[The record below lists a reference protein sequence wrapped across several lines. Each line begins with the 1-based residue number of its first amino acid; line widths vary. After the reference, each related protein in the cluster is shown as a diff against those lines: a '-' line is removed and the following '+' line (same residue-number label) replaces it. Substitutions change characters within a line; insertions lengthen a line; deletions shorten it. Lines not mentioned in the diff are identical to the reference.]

1 MNNFGKCFIGGR
13 WVEPTGSQ
21 VFELVNPAT
30 ETAITSFRAASVEDV
45 DAAVKAARA
54 AFVAFADTS
63 VADRLALLERIVA
76 RFEAREAEV
85 AATITRELGAP
96 RSNKGMTGAAIEG
109 FKAAH
114 ATLRDYRFEHVLG
127 PNIVRREAIG
137 VCGLITAWNWPAQLL
152 ATKAAYAL
160 AAGCTM
166 VLKPSEFTPM
176 TAHLVAEIFAE
187 AGVPPGVF
195 NLVHGDGPAVGNA
208 ICRHP
213 DVDMISFTG
222 STRAGVLIT
231 EAGAA
236 TVKRV
241 ALELGGKSANI
252 VLPDADLAAAA
263 AWNVARAFNNS
274 GQSCHA
280 PTRVLVHESQA
291 DALAALLAAAA
302 GKVRVGDP
310 EDPATTMGPVVNQAQ
325 FERVQRYIRIGLD
338 EGARLLCGG
347 PGRPEGLTR
356 GYYVR
361 PTILA
366 DVKPSMTIA
375 QEEIFGPVIA
385 VLTYRT
391 EDEAIEIANGTPY
404 GLGGYVFARDPARGM
419 AVGRRL
425 RAGRIFLNGAPS
437 NPMAPMGGYKRSGN
451 GREMGPFGLE
461 EYLEVKAMFGFVPP
475 PATA

>member
-1 MNNFGKCFIGGR
+1 MNHFGKSFIGGR
-13 WVEPTGSQ
+13 WVEPRGSQ

-30 ETAITSFRAASVEDV
+30 EQPITSLRAGSVEDV

-54 AFVAFADTS
+54 AFPAFADTP
-63 VADRLALLERIVA
+63 VAQRLALLERIVEC
-76 RFEAREAEV
+76 FQAREAEV
-85 AATITRELGAP
+85 LAAITREMGAP
-96 RSNKGMTGAAIEG
+96 CSNKGMTGAAIDG

-127 PNIVRREAIG
+127 PNLVRREAIG

-176 TAHLVAEIFAE
+176 TAHLVTEILDE

-195 NLVHGDGPAVGNA
+195 NLVHGDGPTVGNA

-213 DVDMISFTG
+213 EVDCISFTG
-222 STRAGVLIT
+222 STRAGVQIG
-231 EAGAA
+231 EAAAA
-236 TVKRV
+236 TIKRV

-252 VLPDADLAAAA
+252 VLPDADLALAAE
-263 AWNVARAFNNS
+263 WNVTRAFSNT

-280 PTRVLVHESQA
+280 PTRMLVHESQV
-291 DALAALLAAAA
+291 DEVLRLISAAVSR
-302 GKVRVGDP
+302 VRVGDP
-310 EDPATTMGPVVNQAQ
+310 LDPATTMGPLVNQAQ

-338 EGARLLCGG
+338 EGARLVCGG
-347 PGRPEGLTR
+347 LGRPEGLAT

-361 PTILA
+361 PTVFA
-366 DVKPSMTIA
+366 DVTPAMTIA

-385 VLTYRT
+385 VLAYRT
-391 EDEAIEIANGTPY
+391 EDEALAIANGTPY
-404 GLGGYVFARDPARGM
+404 GLGGYVFTRDAARGT

-425 RAGRIFLNGAPS
+425 RAGRVFLNGVPS

-461 EYLEVKAMFGFVPP
+461 EYLEVKAMIGFPLP
-475 PATA
+475 TDAG